1 MRGLSAFLS
10 VATCPIP
17 SAASTGRKKRPAR
30 KLTLWLTVLLSAVAC
45 SLPTAIAQGAP
56 VNGTLPRPLAARA
69 RSQHRNR
76 ISSAPVTPGVP
87 FIATPNVPASGM
99 QSLASNQI
107 IFSAWNAGNASTD
120 DGDRVEQ
127 FGVSGASEISAST
140 IDLGDGSQS
149 SYSGLNYII
158 SGIAVDAAKNE
169 YFAVVDNLA
178 PTYAITI
185 QRGSLSGTG
194 GVTTVFTIP
203 FPDADDPNNADN
215 TFVILGGLAIDPQ
228 TNTLYYAQAAENAAT
243 GDTVA
248 QSTGIYQAA
257 IQADGSISSPTLL
270 TNVSAGLVNPDY
282 VVLDPAADLAFF
294 TDSIEAGGGFPATE
308 NLDEVNL
315 ITGHVA
321 VLIENFFPTTDQN
334 DLLQGLA
341 INGNTLYLATVDYGD
356 NTSTNNQILSIPLTI
371 SGSGSTATATAGTPT
386 TLYSGTG
393 ADQPI
398 DIVID
403 PAHSIFYTTGEQ
415 FVTTG
420 EYYGAVYE
428 GSLSGGTSLTQVL
441 SMSTIVTNGDAAQD
455 TDPSELVLL
464 TQPVIAAGATANTI
478 TGAGAV
484 TADSGVTVS
493 DLDGQNLASAA
504 ISGAL
509 TGDTLSYNSGNP
521 FTFTDGFTIAGSFS
535 NGALTLSGNASPVD
549 YQTAL
554 DSVTFSTTST
564 NTTARTLNWT
574 VSDGVVSSAAATST
588 VDVSAYGASMKFAV
602 SATSP
607 VTAGASSSVMVTA
620 QDAYGNTVLND
631 SDAVKITMTGSSTV
645 LATMALSSGTA
656 TVNAK
661 LTTVGMYTLTATD
674 ESNSSITGT
683 SNLVT
688 VNAITPTVTVTPGQS
703 SVTTAHALSVMVSV
717 GGGNGNPTPTGSVTL
732 SSGSYTSSPTTLSSG
747 SANINVPAGQLAVG
761 TDTLNANYT
770 PDSGSSSTY
779 NTAAGSAPV
788 TVVQAIGTCS
798 TSNPNPNP
806 NPESFAAV
814 GDFNGDCRSDI
825 LWRNNTTQQVDIWL
839 MNGTTF
845 TSSGSP
851 GAPTSDWVIQAAGDF
866 NGDGKAD
873 ILWRNST
880 TGQVFIWLMNGTT
893 FTSSGSLGY
902 VSSDWSVA
910 GVGDFNGDG
919 KADIL
924 WWNST
929 TGQVYLWLMNGTTMS
944 GGGSVSYV
952 SSGWNIAGIGDF
964 NGDGKADIL
973 WRNST
978 TGQVYIWLMNGT
990 TLTSSGSPGT
1000 PTSDWSIQGVGDFDG
1015 NGQSDILWRNS
1026 STGQVYVWFMN
1037 GTTIATSGS
1046 LGYVSSAW
1054 VIQGVGDYDASG
1066 RAGILW
1072 RNSTTEQ
1079 VYIWLM
1085 NGTTMTST
1093 GSPGTPASAWQ
1104 IAP

>member
-76 ISSAPVTPGVP
+76 IGSAPVTPGVP

-535 NGALTLSGNASPVD
+535 NGALTLSGKASPVD

-564 NTTARTLNWT
+564 NTTARTLDWT
-574 VSDGVVSSAAATST
+574 VSDGIVGSADHEQHCGRVRLRRVDEVCRERDQPGDGRRVVLGDGDRAGRIRQHGAQRQRCRQNHHDGI
-588 VDVSAYGASMKFAV
+588 VYGAGDH
-602 SATSP
+602 
-607 VTAGASSSVMVTA
+607 GAEQRDRHGEREADHGGHVYA
-620 QDAYGNTVLND
+620 HGHRRKQFLDHRNIEPGYGKRDHPDRD
-631 SDAVKITMTGSSTV
+631 SDARPIERHHGTRPLGHGERGRWQWKSHPNRLGDSQQRQLHIIAHHTV
-645 LATMALSSGTA
+645 LWLGEHQRASRATRR
-656 TVNAK
+656 
-661 LTTVGMYTLTATD
+661 
-674 ESNSSITGT
+674 
-683 SNLVT
+683 
-688 VNAITPTVTVTPGQS
+688 
-703 SVTTAHALSVMVSV
+703 
-717 GGGNGNPTPTGSVTL
+717 
-732 SSGSYTSSPTTLSSG
+732 
-747 SANINVPAGQLAVG
+747 GQL
-761 TDTLNANYT
+761 TL
-770 PDSGSSSTY
+770 
-779 NTAAGSAPV
+779 
-788 TVVQAIGTCS
+788 
-798 TSNPNPNP
+798 
-806 NPESFAAV
+806 
-814 GDFNGDCRSDI
+814 
-825 LWRNNTTQQVDIWL
+825 
-839 MNGTTF
+839 
-845 TSSGSP
+845 
-851 GAPTSDWVIQAAGDF
+851 
-866 NGDGKAD
+866 
-873 ILWRNST
+873 
-880 TGQVFIWLMNGTT
+880 
-893 FTSSGSLGY
+893 
-902 VSSDWSVA
+902 
-910 GVGDFNGDG
+910 
-919 KADIL
+919 
-924 WWNST
+924 
-929 TGQVYLWLMNGTTMS
+929 
-944 GGGSVSYV
+944 
-952 SSGWNIAGIGDF
+952 
-964 NGDGKADIL
+964 
-973 WRNST
+973 
-978 TGQVYIWLMNGT
+978 
-990 TLTSSGSPGT
+990 
-1000 PTSDWSIQGVGDFDG
+1000 
-1015 NGQSDILWRNS
+1015 
-1026 STGQVYVWFMN
+1026 
-1037 GTTIATSGS
+1037 
-1046 LGYVSSAW
+1046 
-1054 VIQGVGDYDASG
+1054 
-1066 RAGILW
+1066 
-1072 RNSTTEQ
+1072 
-1079 VYIWLM
+1079 
-1085 NGTTMTST
+1085 
-1093 GSPGTPASAWQ
+1093 
-1104 IAP
+1104 